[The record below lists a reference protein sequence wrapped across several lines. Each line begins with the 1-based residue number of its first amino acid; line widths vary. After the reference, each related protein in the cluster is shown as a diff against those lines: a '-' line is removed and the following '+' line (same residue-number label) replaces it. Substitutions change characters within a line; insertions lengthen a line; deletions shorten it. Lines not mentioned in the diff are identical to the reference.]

1 MDRCCCCM
9 APSTG
14 HSTRETRARLP
25 RSPAAP
31 RCISTPAATTTAPRD
46 GIWCSVFWPSTA
58 YVDSLWRQLMNTS
71 IASTRIIVA
80 LLAAL
85 GALAGC
91 GLAETGAAAAAGGG
105 SAAEQ
110 AKQAEEMQEKVEK
123 QVEAA
128 QQVAA
133 DRRAAAEAAE

>member
-1 MDRCCCCM
+1 M

-14 HSTRETRARLP
+14 HSTRETRARWP

-31 RCISTPAATTTAPRD
+31 RCISKPAATTTAPRD
-46 GIWCSVFWPSTA
+46 GIWCSVFWPPTA
-58 YVDSLWRQLMNTS
+58 YVDSSRRQLMNAS
-71 IASTRIIVA
+71 IARTHVIVA

-91 GLAETGAAAAAGGG
+91 GLAETGAATAAAGT

-110 AKQAEEMQEKVEK
+110 AKQARETQEKVEK
-123 QVEAA
+123 QLDAA
-128 QQVAA
+128 QQAAA
-133 DRRAAAEAAE
+133 DRLTAAEAKTAE